1 MCVNSGSSPLCVSLV
16 FFLVLF
22 DMFFQ
27 TISTF
32 IDWRGRDCCSLL
44 PQCCWTL
51 PRFMGPVRLP
61 RCSIPAS
68 PVSGVAALFSFPTF
82 QHLPLGLA
90 EALCKGSKAWA
101 SPGWASH
108 VPLPF
113 LWHTGNKCTLPGAM
127 RLNTLLL
134 ASLLCWGWK
143 NGVVLFQHCSSFA
156 PSQGGG
162 GALARECVSLYPN
175 CTVTIYDLPKVVQV
189 AKDQFIPPEE
199 QRIAFHEGKHG
210 QVYGRVLV
218 GSSRVFICG
227 VAGDRGLLHLVT
239 HMGD

>member
-1 MCVNSGSSPLCVSLV
+1 
-16 FFLVLF
+16 
-22 DMFFQ
+22 
-27 TISTF
+27 
-32 IDWRGRDCCSLL
+32 
-44 PQCCWTL
+44 
-51 PRFMGPVRLP
+51 MGPVRLP

-68 PVSGVAALFSFPTF
+68 PVPGVAALFSFPTF
-82 QHLPLGLA
+82 QHIPLGLP

-101 SPGWASH
+101 SLGWAWVATH

-113 LWHTGNKCTLPGAM
+113 LWHTGNKCALPGAM

-189 AKDQFIPPEE
+189 AKDRFIPPEE
-199 QRIAFHEGKHG
+199 QRIAFHEGKCGHYLSG
-210 QVYGRVLV
+210 CWWAAAECSSAGLQVTEA
-218 GSSRVFICG
+218 SSTWLLTWEISDQKCPCTALPWEASTWKG
-227 VAGDRGLLHLVT
+227 VRQESSFPSLWI
-239 HMGD
+239 